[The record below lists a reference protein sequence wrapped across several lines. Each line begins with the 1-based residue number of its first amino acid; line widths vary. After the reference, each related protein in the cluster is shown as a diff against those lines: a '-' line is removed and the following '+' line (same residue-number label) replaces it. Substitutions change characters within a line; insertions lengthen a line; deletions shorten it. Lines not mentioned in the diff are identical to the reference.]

1 MLSSSVRH
9 VLKRSSRVAALC
21 GQQLPPPATP
31 PHRTRPFNRAR
42 SRTSSPGA
50 AQEAKEE
57 DASDLTFPTDVGF
70 QGFPHLTRTRQKQEK
85 RDQDNNDIQSTRSPP
100 SSDGTTRGVEGKAG
114 VAQDG
119 QKGAAGES
127 RTESGLCAG
136 ISEKDLEAQ
145 TTNASANAS
154 ALGGAAREE
163 RYPTKGGFSHR
174 QLRRRMQKP
183 KRFRTLLQEVR
194 RSGADH
200 PRGLLDLNTGKPEKI
215 LSRKVLSTEVLEA
228 ELRWVARNAPAP
240 RAVRNILRILLEE
253 RKTKPTLR
261 HYEALIL
268 GQCHP
273 EFGSIGNVKTI
284 LQEIER
290 EGLPLDAPILLAALT
305 VLAIHP
311 DAHLRNRILDRLA
324 KQQFALP
331 NNYAHLN
338 ILALIREEQLEMAT
352 VELEKLSQKNQRSL
366 IPTWLWTIYM
376 HAICDLRK
384 DFDALIQLLYRLSDS
399 GFLFP
404 RPTLLHLL
412 LKASQAGDIHVTK
425 FVWHGYVESMH
436 IIPNEELCMSV
447 LRVAAKEKDLNL
459 AESVAIVL
467 ESVAGNEMTDPPALE
482 YHEREPAREEHKRK
496 SDSSGLPGVGGI
508 GGVNERSRSENSS
521 QTLSSDSPTGV
532 LPNAE
537 PTAISRPTSPSS
549 DSELAVAAFST
560 PPALPNPA
568 LPPPPPRPLP
578 REALD
583 LLSSLGITD
592 FDLEAV
598 PTRHRR
604 KRKPARG
611 ILYPLFREEM
621 GLADARFDP
630 RLALLKGWDWRKK

>member
-1 MLSSSVRH
+1 
-9 VLKRSSRVAALC
+9 
-21 GQQLPPPATP
+21 
-31 PHRTRPFNRAR
+31 
-42 SRTSSPGA
+42 
-50 AQEAKEE
+50 
-57 DASDLTFPTDVGF
+57 
-70 QGFPHLTRTRQKQEK
+70 
-85 RDQDNNDIQSTRSPP
+85 
-100 SSDGTTRGVEGKAG
+100 
-114 VAQDG
+114 
-119 QKGAAGES
+119 
-127 RTESGLCAG
+127 
-136 ISEKDLEAQ
+136 
-145 TTNASANAS
+145 
-154 ALGGAAREE
+154 
-163 RYPTKGGFSHR
+163 
-174 QLRRRMQKP
+174 MQKP

-194 RSGADH
+194 RSGANH

-253 RKTKPTLR
+253 RRIKPTPS

-273 EFGSIGNVKTI
+273 EFGSIGNVKII
-284 LQEIER
+284 LQEMER
-290 EGLPLDAPILLAALT
+290 EGLPFEAPILLAVLT
-305 VLAIHP
+305 VLSVHP
-311 DAHLRNRILDRLA
+311 DAYLRNSILDRLA

-331 NNYAHLN
+331 NSYAHLN

-366 IPTWLWTIYM
+366 IPNWLWAIYM
-376 HAICDLRK
+376 HAICDLRQ

-412 LKASQAGDIHVTK
+412 MKASKAGDIHVTK

-436 IIPNEELCMSV
+436 IVPNEELCMSV
-447 LRVAAKEKDLNL
+447 LRVAAKENDLKL

-482 YHEREPAREEHKRK
+482 YHGREPTREEHNRK
-496 SDSSGLPGVGGI
+496 SDSSSPASVGSI
-508 GGVNERSRSENSS
+508 GGFNECSKSEDFS
-521 QTLSSDSPTGV
+521 QTSASASPTIV
-532 LPNAE
+532 LPKAE
-537 PTAISRPTSPSS
+537 QLAPDATIPTPTTTSGPNPSSS
-549 DSELAVAAFST
+549 DSELAAAFST
-560 PPALPNPA
+560 PLPLPNPA

-578 REALD
+578 REALA

-592 FDLEAV
+592 FDSKTA
-598 PTRHRR
+598 PIGHRR
-604 KRKPARG
+604 RRKPARG

-621 GLADARFDP
+621 GLAGARFDP